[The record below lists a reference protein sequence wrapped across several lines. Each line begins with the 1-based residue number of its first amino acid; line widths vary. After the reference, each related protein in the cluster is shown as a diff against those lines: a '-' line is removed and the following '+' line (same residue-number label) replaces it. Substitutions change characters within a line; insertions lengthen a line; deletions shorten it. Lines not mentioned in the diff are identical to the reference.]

1 MNKTMKI
8 IKKIF
13 QFIIVLLL
21 SLQIAT
27 AQSSEMERDIRI
39 AERILQEMFTYD
51 TEDPIFQIPNLNRV
65 QGEYIPGV
73 GVHFRIGHQ
82 PDFRVTALRVRR
94 DTNQERTDFQ
104 KIDSDW
110 VEARM
115 LDYFSQYGGQI
126 RGLQPDEQVR
136 LTFSPRNL
144 FIGVVRS
151 GRELDIPRLTMWI
164 SSADLQRHTRNNL
177 SADEFRNHVQSYDLT
192 QAEEKQ
198 DLVIFASVLETA
210 LNNTGSDH
218 LRVSRKPTF
227 EYLPGLGA
235 QYQISVNAGRGFP
248 FVNLQNIARSI
259 DDMNLDN
266 VEIEIDLGD
275 ITHSVPDEDVLVQ
288 MPRIEMKMD
297 TLRISLQRHADS
309 LRFDMEKFRRD
320 LEDVRIQTD
329 TARRQGEEIRRQF
342 EFRYAERDTV
352 NLEEDVQIFLTEL
365 NKAIADYGPTLRSLE
380 GDELL
385 MITVNWAGRNPTTP
399 ERTHIRIKKSDL
411 LVGESPEIRHI
422 ERD

>member
-1 MNKTMKI
+1 MKI

-13 QFIIVLLL
+13 QFIIALLL
-21 SLQIAT
+21 SLQFAT

-39 AERILQEMFTYD
+39 AERILQELFTYD
-51 TEDPIFQIPNLNRV
+51 SETPVFQIPNLNRV
-65 QGEYIPGV
+65 QGEYIPGA

-94 DTNQERTDFQ
+94 DADQNVSRTQ
-104 KIDSDW
+104 KPDYEWI
-110 VEARM
+110 ETRM
-115 LDYFSQYGGQI
+115 LEYFSQYGGQL

-144 FIGVVRS
+144 FAGVVRS
-151 GRELDIPRLTMWI
+151 GRELEIPRMTMWI
-164 SSADLQRHTRNNL
+164 SSADLQRHTRSNL
-177 SADEFRNHVQSYDLT
+177 SADEFRNHVQTYDLT

-198 DLVIFASVLETA
+198 DFAIFASVLEEA
-210 LNNTGSDH
+210 LNNTGSEH

-227 EYLPGLGA
+227 EYLPGLGV
-235 QYQISVNAGRGFP
+235 QYQITVNAGRGFP

-275 ITHSVPDEDVLVQ
+275 ITHSIPDEDMLVRI
-288 MPRIEMKMD
+288 PRIEMNMD

-309 LRFDMEKFRRD
+309 LRFDAEKLRRD
-320 LEDVRIQTD
+320 LEDVRIQAD
-329 TARRQGEEIRRQF
+329 EARRQGDEIRRQL
-342 EFRYAERDTV
+342 EFRFAESDTV
-352 NLEEDVQIFLTEL
+352 DLEEDVQIFMNEL
-365 NKAIADYGPTLRSLE
+365 KQAIADYGPTLRSLE
-380 GDELL
+380 NDELL

-411 LVGESPEIRHI
+411 IAGESPEIRTV
-422 ERD
+422 ER